1 MNRRDEPMEFVAVS
15 GMITKTTDKAIRL
28 NTGGDDD
35 VWLPLSQCRGLPEV
49 IVVKKY
55 IEFEVAMWIAKTKGL
70 I

>member
-1 MNRRDEPMEFVAVS
+1 MSRRDEPMEFVEVE

-28 NTGGDDD
+28 NVGDEE

-49 IVVKKY
+49 ITVKKH

>member
-1 MNRRDEPMEFVAVS
+1 MSRRDEPMEFVEVE
-15 GMITKTTDKAIRL
+15 GMITKTSDKAIRG
-28 NTGGDDD
+28 NFNGHDD

-49 IVVKKY
+49 IVTKKH